1 MVKLPISILLTFL
14 LLIFSYQSFANN
26 IIGKGV
32 FCTKSS
38 TSDKYKKYVGI
49 HIFDKKR
56 IEVFTLK
63 GNELK
68 EEMHNYELNGLE
80 INFIP
85 NIVERTRF
93 SGILNRKNLSARIMK
108 MDYKCIA
115 KDDEGLDF
123 TLPKLKNYMLNLHQ
137 KIQKKD

>member
-1 MVKLPISILLTFL
+1 MKSCLSILLTFFL
-14 LLIFSYQSFANN
+14 FLFSYQSFANS
-26 IIGKGV
+26 IVGRGV

-38 TSDKYKKYVGI
+38 ITDRYKKYVGI

-63 GNELK
+63 DGELK

-93 SGILNRKNLSARIMK
+93 SGTLDRKNLTAIIMK
-108 MDYKCIA
+108 MDYQCIA
-115 KDDEGLDF
+115 KDDEGFDF

-137 KIQKKD
+137 KIKK